1 MNAIVL
7 AFLTGCLAWFISWAY
22 IKLLFFPKNPLVIG
36 GSTWESVLHQI
47 TKQIP
52 IDALLEENK
61 KSSLATLLPFI
72 DHNLDSFFKERLT
85 EKMPIISMFIG
96 EKTIT
101 QLKEVF
107 IEELQ
112 TLFPDLIS
120 QFSKSIQAAFLS
132 TLSSKWAPILET
144 MLLKATQKLRWIAFL
159 IGAIWGWVIYLI
171 LIHL

>member
-1 MNAIVL
+1 
-7 AFLTGCLAWFISWAY
+7 
-22 IKLLFFPKNPLVIG
+22 
-36 GSTWESVLHQI
+36 
-47 TKQIP
+47 
-52 IDALLEENK
+52 
-61 KSSLATLLPFI
+61 
-72 DHNLDSFFKERLT
+72 LDSFFKERLT